1 MALARLSTIP
11 LELQYL
17 ASKELGPSDLLALSH
32 VSTYWR
38 AFVLSDKR
46 WTEWFASIS
55 SWSDETLEQCLTRLN
70 ILDKLSKRKAVYLCL
85 RDFARSAANTR
96 RTFTS
101 RISSVSARRVSK
113 VKNSPS
119 SSFPRRLRSTIYAN
133 GTFSIFTL
141 EWRNPSRSS
150 KRSIKLVSE
159 SHVKK
164 IAIQNLGS
172 EATLQAHLE
181 RKMAEARHT
190 YTARS
195 EDYRKAVSTRA
206 ALQETGT
213 SPPRRRSSSRARGAR
228 SPRRSRRSP
237 ILLPA
242 CKADGPKV
250 VCFAPRPLVEV
261 GGELLLDVNDSDE
274 SKGSGADGS
283 EA

>member
-85 RDFARSAANTR
+85 RDSCALCGEYAQDIYLPHIKRVCETCLKVSAAL
-96 RTFTS
+96 
-101 RISSVSARRVSK
+101 AK
-113 VKNSPS
+113 YD
-119 SSFPRRLRSTIYAN
+119 LRERDVQHIL
-133 GTFSIFTL
+133 TL

-172 EATLQAHLE
+172 EAKLQAHLE

-206 ALQETGT
+206 ALQETGNLAAAET
-213 SPPRRRSSSRARGAR
+213 VVLARTGRKIPKAF
-228 SPRRSRRSP
+228 PAFPP

-242 CKADGPKV
+242 RPMDQKV